1 MVAGNIHADGD
12 ACVGGERIGHGPPPA
27 GISHGSG
34 LTQKALLAQE
44 VDVLRNG
51 REAQMQR
58 IYNILFGKTLILQK
72 QLKYVCVVFPL
83 DLQARRLFYI
93 AHLLVLYIRF

>member
-1 MVAGNIHADGD
+1 
-12 ACVGGERIGHGPPPA
+12 
-27 GISHGSG
+27 
-34 LTQKALLAQE
+34 
-44 VDVLRNG
+44 
-51 REAQMQR
+51 MQR